1 MNLNSTANAATTN
14 EPFPVDQE
22 MAEMS
27 LLLPRA
33 QALGLIDA
41 AKLQGVTVAQFM
53 RRLVNRALADLAL
66 PRASLNS
73 R

>member
-1 MNLNSTANAATTN
+1 MNLNNAPNAPSAS

-41 AKLQGVTVAQFM
+41 AKLQGVTVAQLM

>member
-1 MNLNSTANAATTN
+1 MYNSTNVVGAS

-33 QALGLIDA
+33 QAMGLIDA
-41 AKLQGVTVAQFM
+41 AKMQGVTVAQLM
-53 RRLVNRALADLAL
+53 RRLVARAIVELAA
-66 PRASLNS
+66 PRASLSS